1 MVPFRLPVEETLTIE
16 KLVYGG
22 EGLARLEGKVVLT
35 PFVLP
40 GEVVRVEIERA
51 KNDLW
56 RGRLIEVL
64 QPSPSRI
71 TPGCPYFQRCG
82 GCQYQHMDYAF
93 QLEQK
98 RAILREVLLRVG
110 KIEFAGDIGVI
121 SGDPWQYRNR
131 VQLHIESG
139 KVGYFGQGSRDLC
152 AIDHCPIAS
161 PKLNETIGQIKA
173 SQASNTAL
181 ELFTDETDVQVNVLD
196 RVPRSALNA
205 LVTLGVTTPIDYS
218 GFQVSRNSFFQVN
231 RFLIDQLVDCAIAN
245 AKGDWAVDLYAG
257 VGLFSVKLAERF
269 GKVTAVESSSSSSRD
284 LAHNFTQAGV
294 TANVEDYLA
303 GLNETPDFILADPP
317 RAGLGK
323 AAVRDLARIRAPRL
337 TIVSC
342 DPATLA
348 RDLQGLIAGG
358 YRIEKLTLVD
368 LFPQTFHLETV
379 VELSASAVQQD

>member
-40 GEVVRVEIERA
+40 GEVVRAETERA
-51 KNDLW
+51 KNDMW

-64 QPSPSRI
+64 QPSPLRI
-71 TPGCPYFQRCG
+71 APGCQYFQRCG
-82 GCQYQHMDYAF
+82 GCQYQHIDYAA

-98 RAILREVLLRVG
+98 REILREVLQRVG
-110 KIEFAGDIGVI
+110 KIQFAGEIGVI
-121 SGDPWQYRNR
+121 SGAPWQYRNR
-131 VQLHIESG
+131 VQLHIADG
-139 KVGYFGQGSRDLC
+139 KTGYFAQGSRDLC

-161 PKLNETIGQIKA
+161 PKLNETIQKI
-173 SQASNTAL
+173 QAPQATTAV
-181 ELFTDETDVQVNVLD
+181 EFFTNETEVQVNILD
-196 RVPRSALNA
+196 RVPRAALTA
-205 LVTLGVTTPIDYS
+205 LTSLGVTTPIEYS

-231 RFLIDQLVDCAIAN
+231 AFLIDRLVECAVAEARGN
-245 AKGDWAVDLYAG
+245 WAVDLYAG

-269 GKVTAVESSSSSSRD
+269 GKVTAVESSGSSLRD
-284 LAHNFTQAGV
+284 LAHNFAQPAV
-294 TANVEDYLA
+294 NANVEDYLT
-303 GLNETPDFILADPP
+303 GLNETPDFMLADPP

-323 AAVRDLARIRAPRL
+323 VVVKELARIRAPRL

-348 RDLQGLIAGG
+348 RDLQGLLAEN
-358 YRIEKLTLVD
+358 YRIEKITLVD

-379 VELSASAVQQD
+379 VELSA

>member
-40 GEVVRVEIERA
+40 GEVVRAEVERA

-82 GCQYQHMDYAF
+82 GCQYQHMDYPF

-98 RAILREVLLRVG
+98 REILREVLRRVG
-110 KIEFAGDIGVI
+110 KIEFPGEINAIAGE
-121 SGDPWQYRNR
+121 PWQYRNR
-131 VQLHIESG
+131 VQLHIEGG
-139 KVGYFGQGSRDLC
+139 KVGYFAQGSRDLC
-152 AIDHCPIAS
+152 AIDHCPISS
-161 PKLNETIGQIKA
+161 PKLNETIAKIQTDRA
-173 SQASNTAL
+173 STAV
-181 ELFTDETDVQVNVLD
+181 ELFTNETEVQVNVID
-196 RVPRSALNA
+196 RVPRPDLTALA
-205 LVTLGVTTPIDYS
+205 SLGVTTPIEYG

-231 RFLIDQLVDCAIAN
+231 RFLIDGLVNCAIAD
-245 AKGDWAVDLYAG
+245 AKGEWAVDLYAG

-269 GKVTAVESSSSSSRD
+269 GKVTAVESGASSLRD
-284 LAHNFTQAGV
+284 LAKNFTQ
-294 TANVEDYLA
+294 TAVNTSVEDYLA
-303 GLNETPDFILADPP
+303 SLNETPDFILADPP

-323 AAVRDLARIRAPRL
+323 SVVKDLVRIRAPRL

-348 RDLQGLIAGG
+348 RDLQGLIAGN

-379 VELSASAVQQD
+379 VSLCA